1 MNTMRDFFGW
11 IRFHADWIPLM
22 ITLTTA
28 TGQLLFSLL
37 PLLLLALHAVFTAVF

>member
-1 MNTMRDFFGW
+1 MGKDFVEW

-37 PLLLLALHAVFTAVF
+37 PLLLLVLHAVFTAAF